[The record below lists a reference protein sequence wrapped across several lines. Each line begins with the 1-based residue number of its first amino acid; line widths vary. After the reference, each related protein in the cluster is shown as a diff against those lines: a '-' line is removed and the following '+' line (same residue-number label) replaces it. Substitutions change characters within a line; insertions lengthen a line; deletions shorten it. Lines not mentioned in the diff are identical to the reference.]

1 MSQYSSPAGLG
12 LLSVGASPQPSG
24 WAWSR
29 RRGAEPDDHRCGYEQ
44 ARVQEHLM
52 VLRVLVARAELFQTR
67 AVTRWEDGEEDGRP
81 GRRSSTLNSHL
92 VGSDGGTDH
101 AETDH
106 ARRALRNVSTG
117 GCS

>member
-29 RRGAEPDDHRCGYEQ
+29 LRGAEPDDHRCGYEQ

-52 VLRVLVARAELFQTR
+52 VLRVLVARAQLACT
-67 AVTRWEDGEEDGRP
+67 
-81 GRRSSTLNSHL
+81 HK
-92 VGSDGGTDH
+92 GTVVAH
-101 AETDH
+101 
-106 ARRALRNVSTG
+106 
-117 GCS
+117 